1 MNLFLETLLIVLPV
15 FLVIG
20 FGYSL
25 KFTTLLDDVFL
36 KQLNKLV
43 YFVALPALLFHK
55 IATADFSSTFNP
67 YLLFGLIV
75 SILFVF
81 GVTYVYSGLRNYSP
95 AERGAFCQG
104 AFRGNV
110 SYIGLAISFN
120 AYGEEGFAISGVLI
134 GFIIP
139 LINFLSVIAMLLP
152 QQDSNHRIGKA
163 FWGYQFLFNPL
174 IIASLLAIIWSYL
187 SIPVPLVLDRSLDII
202 TGMSLPLALVAI
214 GASFSLKNLRGELS
228 KAVLSSILKAVV
240 TPLLAALVLLLLGV
254 DGVELACGVILA
266 ATPTATAAYIMAQ
279 QLNSDSEMTGTIIML
294 TTLFSVFTYTLIL
307 YLLKFFGM

>member
-214 GASFSLKNLRGELS
+214 GASFSLKNLRGELR